1 MLRKPSN
8 APGDGGI
15 LVPGYRMS
23 QKNRFIP
30 ALEEGLRRSFDLLEN
45 CWMISPPASVM
56 VNIISLVAA
65 WAR

>member
-1 MLRKPSN
+1 
-8 APGDGGI
+8 
-15 LVPGYRMS
+15 MS

-30 ALEEGLRRSFDLLEN
+30 AVVVGLRGSFDVLEN

-56 VNIISLVAA
+56 VNITSPVAA